1 MEIDEDK
8 QIVMGTDGDKQRSM
22 GTDGDKQR
30 STEIGRGAEAIITL
44 EDGIVRK
51 WRLPKSYRKQELD
64 ERIREERTLREA
76 RITSEA
82 RRHGVPTPIIRD
94 VSRFELWMEHVV
106 GEKLKDVI
114 SPDLSERVGEI
125 VGKLHKGGIVHGDL
139 TTSNMI
145 LQDGKIYLID
155 FGLAFYDPSVEAQG
169 VDVHVYFQTLESTH
183 DRPMELIESFK
194 KGYSRTYSG
203 ADAVI
208 ERVKE
213 IKARGRYL

>member
-1 MEIDEDK
+1 MEIDEDP
-8 QIVMGTDGDKQRSM
+8 QR
-22 GTDGDKQR
+22 G
-30 STEIGRGAEAIITL
+30 TEIGRGAEAVIIL

-94 VSRFELWMEHVV
+94 VSRFELKMEHVV
-106 GEKLKDVI
+106 GEKLKDII
-114 SPDLSERVGEI
+114 SPDLSEKVGEI
-125 VGKLHKGGIVHGDL
+125 VGKLHKGGIIHGDL

-145 LQDGKIYLID
+145 LGDGRIYLID
-155 FGLAFYDPSVEAQG
+155 FGLALYDPSVEAQG

-183 DRPMELIESFK
+183 DRPDELIESFK
-194 KGYSRTYSG
+194 KGYSRTYGG

>member
-1 MEIDEDK
+1 MEI
-8 QIVMGTDGDKQRSM
+8 DGDKQRNM
-22 GTDGDKQR
+22 G
-30 STEIGRGAEAIITL
+30 TEIGRGAEAVITL
-44 EDGIVRK
+44 EDGTVRK

-64 ERIREERTLREA
+64 EHIREERTLREA

-94 VSRFELWMEHVV
+94 VSRFELRMEHIV
-106 GEKLKDVI
+106 GIKLKDVI
-114 SPDLSERVGEI
+114 SPDLSERVGEM
-125 VGKLHKGGIVHGDL
+125 VGKLHKGGIIHGDL

-145 LQDGKIYLID
+145 LQDSRIYLID

-183 DRPMELIESFK
+183 DRPDELIESFK
-194 KGYSRTYSG
+194 KGYTRTFCG
-203 ADAVI
+203 AAAVI